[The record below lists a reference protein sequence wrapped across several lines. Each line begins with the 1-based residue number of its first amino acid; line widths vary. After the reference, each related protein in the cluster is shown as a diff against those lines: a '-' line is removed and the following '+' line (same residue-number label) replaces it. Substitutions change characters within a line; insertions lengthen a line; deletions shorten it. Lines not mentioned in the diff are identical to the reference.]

1 MAGLYIHIPFCRQAC
16 IYCDFHF
23 TISGHYQQDLC
34 AALSKELIYRK
45 AEWQSQSFQSVYFGG
60 GTPSLL
66 SAQQLEAI
74 LGAVYKH
81 FKIEPDAEIT
91 LEANPD
97 DLSKEKLSSLRQLGI
112 NRLSIG
118 VQSFRDEDLVF
129 MNRTHR
135 RNNTLHCLEDA
146 MQIGFNNFTIDLI
159 YGIPGLSDKAW
170 EENLQT
176 AASLSINHLSCYSL
190 TLEPATPYAGLVKKG
205 RAAAPDE
212 HQAAQQMQ
220 LLMDL
225 APALGF
231 EQYEISNFA
240 RNNAYSIHNSA
251 SWKGTPYLGIGPS
264 AHSFSGTSRRQNI
277 ARNQAYI
284 RALDAGE
291 DAPHLLEELSEST
304 IYNELIYTGLRT
316 IWGVNEENLAALGKQ
331 HLEHFRQKIK
341 PWLAQQL
348 VEQKQNTWV
357 LNKAGFLLADR
368 IAMECF
374 Y

>member
-1 MAGLYIHIPFCRQAC
+1 M
-16 IYCDFHF
+16 
-23 TISGHYQQDLC
+23 
-34 AALSKELIYRK
+34 
-45 AEWQSQSFQSVYFGG
+45 
-60 GTPSLL
+60 
-66 SAQQLEAI
+66 
-74 LGAVYKH
+74 
-81 FKIEPDAEIT
+81 
-91 LEANPD
+91 
-97 DLSKEKLSSLRQLGI
+97 
-112 NRLSIG
+112 
-118 VQSFRDEDLVF
+118 
-129 MNRTHR
+129 
-135 RNNTLHCLEDA
+135 
-146 MQIGFNNFTIDLI
+146 
-159 YGIPGLSDKAW
+159 
-170 EENLQT
+170 
-176 AASLSINHLSCYSL
+176 
-190 TLEPATPYAGLVKKG
+190 
-205 RAAAPDE
+205 
-212 HQAAQQMQ
+212 
-220 LLMDL
+220 
-225 APALGF
+225 
-231 EQYEISNFA
+231 
-240 RNNAYSIHNSA
+240 
-251 SWKGTPYLGIGPS
+251 GIGPS